1 MTPLFSPSRPN
12 QIIALDG
19 MRAISVLIVLAGHFN
34 VPIGISPGFGVTIF
48 FFISGTLITHLLLEE
63 IETHGRLSLRNFY
76 ARRFLRLMPALMFYV
91 FTIFALY
98 RALGLSAPAGE
109 LLPAV
114 FYYQNYYTLY
124 GGGSGGQVLPY
135 GVLWSLAIEE
145 HYYLAYPLLLLVLGN
160 RPRKLFF
167 AIAGLIALAT
177 IWRTVVIVVFDNA
190 AHAYM
195 ATDTRIDSILFG
207 ALLAI
212 AARLKRGEKAIR
224 LLGHPLACLAA
235 IAVIAV
241 HFAAPSHPFIA
252 TFRYSLLCPA
262 LFVLFAGLLF
272 SSRYGPAHRFL
283 ETRPMRWIGVTSY
296 PLYLWH
302 TGWLGI
308 TSQLMG
314 EEQEFLAR
322 LCALGLSLLAAN
334 VSYYAVERRFAVLR
348 RRFGSHMPSASR
360 RS

>member
-1 MTPLFSPSRPN
+1 
-12 QIIALDG
+12 
-19 MRAISVLIVLAGHFN
+19 MRAISVLVVLAGHFN
-34 VPIGISPGFGVTIF
+34 VPLGISPGFGVTIF

-63 IETHGRLSLRNFY
+63 IETFGRLSLGNFY

-91 FTIFALY
+91 FAIFALY
-98 RALGLSAPAGE
+98 RVLGLPAPASE

-124 GGGSGGQVLPY
+124 GSGGGQILPY
-135 GVLWSLAIEE
+135 GVLWSLAVEE
-145 HYYLAYPLLLLVLGN
+145 HYYLVYPLLLLGLGN
-160 RPRKLFF
+160 RPRRLFY
-167 AIAGLIALAT
+167 AIVGLIALAT
-177 IWRTVVIVVFDNA
+177 IWRTVVIVVFDNT

-207 ALLAI
+207 ALLSVAS
-212 AARLKRGEKAIR
+212 RLRRGEQAIR
-224 LLGHPLACLAA
+224 LLGHPLVCLAA
-235 IAVIAV
+235 VAVLAV
-241 HFAAPSHPFIA
+241 HFTYPSQPFIA

-262 LFVLFAGLLF
+262 LFVIFSGLLF
-272 SSRYGPAHRFL
+272 SRRYGLAHKFL

-308 TSQLMG
+308 TFQFLG
-314 EEQEFLAR
+314 EDQALLAR
-322 LCALGLSLLAAN
+322 LSALGLSLVAAN

-348 RRFGSHMPSASR
+348 RRFGSHMPDG
-360 RS
+360 

>member
-1 MTPLFSPSRPN
+1 MAPLFSPSRPN

-19 MRAISVLIVLAGHFN
+19 MRAVSVLIVLAGHFN
-34 VPIGISPGFGVTIF
+34 VPLGISPGFGVTIF

-63 IETHGRLSLRNFY
+63 IEKFGRLSLKNFY

-91 FTIFALY
+91 FAIFALY
-98 RALGLSAPAGE
+98 RIMGLSAPASE

-124 GGGSGGQVLPY
+124 GGGGSQALPY
-135 GVLWSLAIEE
+135 GVLWSLAVEE
-145 HYYLAYPLLLLVLGN
+145 HYYLIFPLLLLGLGN
-160 RPRKLFF
+160 RPKGLFF
-167 AIAGLIALAT
+167 AIAGLIAMAT
-177 IWRTVVIVVFDNA
+177 IWRTVIIVVFDNT

-207 ALLAI
+207 ALLSVAS
-212 AARLKRGEKAIR
+212 RLKRGEQVIQF
-224 LLGHPLACLAA
+224 LGHPLACLAA
-235 IAVIAV
+235 VAILAV
-241 HFAAPSHPFIA
+241 HFANPSQPFIA

-272 SSRYGPAHRFL
+272 SRRYGLAHRFL

-308 TSQLMG
+308 TFQLLG
-314 EEQEFLAR
+314 DDQVLAAR
-322 LCALGLSLLAAN
+322 LSALGLSLVAAN
-334 VSYYAVERRFAVLR
+334 VSYYAVERRFGALR
-348 RRFGSHMPSASR
+348 RRFGSHLPKS
-360 RS
+360 